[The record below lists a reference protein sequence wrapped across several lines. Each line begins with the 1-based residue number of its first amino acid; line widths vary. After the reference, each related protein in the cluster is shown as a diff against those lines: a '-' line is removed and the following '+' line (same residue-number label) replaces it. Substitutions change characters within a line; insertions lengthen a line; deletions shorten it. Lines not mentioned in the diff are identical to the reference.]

1 MIRINRFP
9 SCFSHSLRQAIPFS
23 YSESGIA
30 LQFEVLLD
38 LKLDLRLDL
47 VLALLLPLLDAV
59 ADEEDIE
66 HDHEK
71 HDKQEH
77 LASPEGVESRWH
89 EVLHV
94 PQRQLN
100 VIIRVADIRAETNM
114 VSCADGGEDFLAPQ
128 LVGVRVAIDRH

>member
-1 MIRINRFP
+1 M
-9 SCFSHSLRQAIPFS
+9 AIPLVL
-23 YSESGIA
+23 SESGIA

-38 LKLDLRLDL
+38 LQLDLRLDL

-59 ADEEDIE
+59 AYEEDIE
-66 HDHEK
+66 HNHEK
-71 HDKQEH
+71 YDKEEH
-77 LASPEGVESRWH
+77 LASPESVESRWH

-100 VIIRVADIRAETNM
+100 VIIWVANIRAQTDM
-114 VSCADGGEDFLAPQ
+114 IGCADGGEDFLALQ